1 MEYGLRRYEATQRL
15 LWFLFFL
22 ACLGIAYLT
31 VPMPPQAPPQASPMS
46 PAFQP
51 ELFKSVGFWFD
62 LRGLRV
68 EPFGRVMIYLVWASF
83 LFLLGRL
90 LGLIV
95 QYAGKLYVLGLLGAN
110 LKRPDE
116 DRTAPAQAG
125 RSARPE
131 ANLPV
136 LLLLKKTDNILL
148 QLVFHPL
155 RRLRVLLTNPQRSFS
170 AEGLSEKERR
180 LAEMDWEILLGSWTP
195 FRWLLRFLPVLAVI
209 QTVWLLQPP
218 LQSAL
223 SGQKDLQELLGFAF
237 NALLPLIQMIFLTV
251 ILSLASGLLKRIDSF
266 YLSGVDALFYDR
278 FLTRLPFQSSDTPI
292 LIEML
297 HKNFQELNTAL
308 RRLERAVAAGKDAEG
323 QDTQQRRS
331 KDQ

>member
-31 VPMPPQAPPQASPMS
+31 APMPPQAPLQASPLS
-46 PAFQP
+46 PSFQP
-51 ELFKSVGFWFD
+51 EVLKSFSHWFD

-68 EPFGRVMIYLVWASF
+68 EPFGTAMIYLVWAGL

-95 QYAGKLYVLGLLGAN
+95 QYAGKLYVRSLLGAN

-116 DRTAPAQAG
+116 DRAASPQAG
-125 RSARPE
+125 RAARPE

-148 QLVFHPL
+148 QIVFHPL

-170 AEGLSEKERR
+170 AEGLTEKERR
-180 LAEMDWEILLGSWTP
+180 LAEMDWEIFLGSWAP

-209 QTVWLLQPP
+209 QTVLLLHPL

-223 SGQKDLQELLGFAF
+223 SGQKDLQELFGFAF
-237 NALLPLIQMIFLTV
+237 NAMLPLIQVIFLTV
-251 ILSLASGLLKRIDSF
+251 ILSLASGLLKRIESF

-278 FLTRLPFQSSDTPI
+278 FLTRLPFQSSDTPL

-297 HKNFQELNTAL
+297 HKNFQELHTAL
-308 RRLERAVAAGKDAEG
+308 RRLERAVTAGKDVEG
-323 QDTQQRRS
+323 REKEQRRS
-331 KDQ
+331 GDQ

>member
-22 ACLGIAYLT
+22 ACLGVAYLT
-31 VPMPPQAPPQASPMS
+31 APLPPQPPPQASPMS
-46 PAFQP
+46 PFFQP
-51 ELFKSVGFWFD
+51 DVFKSVSFWLD
-62 LRGLRV
+62 LRWLRV
-68 EPFGRVMIYLVWASF
+68 EPFGRIMIYLVWAGF

-95 QYAGKLYVLGLLGAN
+95 QYGGKFYVQSLLGAN
-110 LKRPDE
+110 IKRTE
-116 DRTAPAQAG
+116 ESHTPAGQAG
-125 RSARPE
+125 HSARPD
-131 ANLPV
+131 ATLPV
-136 LLLLKKTDNILL
+136 LLLLKNTDNIPL
-148 QLVFHPL
+148 QILFHPL
-155 RRLRVLLTNPQRSFS
+155 RRLRVLLTNPQKSFS

-180 LAEMDWEILLGSWTP
+180 LAEMDWEIFLGSWTP
-195 FRWLLRFLPVLAVI
+195 FRWLLRFLPVLAII

-223 SGQKDLQELLGFAF
+223 SGQKDLQELFGYAF
-237 NALLPLIQMIFLTV
+237 NALLPLIQVIFLTV

-292 LIEML
+292 LLETL
-297 HKNFQELNTAL
+297 HKNFQELNTAF
-308 RRLERAVAAGKDAEG
+308 RRLERSIAAEKGAE
-323 QDTQQRRS
+323 S
-331 KDQ
+331 IEK